1 MRRFTRYPMLGWARM
16 AAGLAAAWIL
26 AACAPAALLPYRP
39 DQPATV
45 TLPVAL
51 AGVDDER
58 AAFATLFAAEL
69 GAGGGQGAGPW
80 LHGAPAMLPA
90 TLPPDLEARF
100 AARAASTSV
109 LVVTGLFGDCLGAQA
124 LPFGDGVTHPLPHGI
139 DEGYRQFGDL
149 GLHSIRLLPVPGRA
163 STEANGQR
171 LAQALQAEAARP
183 GVARIVLIGYSKG
196 VPDLQHA
203 LAQLQ
208 REGGVPRKIT
218 ALVSVAGAVMGTPLA
233 DFYEPV
239 YDSVSPHVA
248 PFDCTPAQGG
258 DMASLTRHER
268 VAWLAAHP
276 PPLGLA
282 TFSIVAHAPV
292 EDMAPPLRVTAR
304 QLAAIDPRNDGQL
317 LASDAVLPG
326 STLLAEV
333 RADHWDV
340 ALPRDRH
347 PDAMMRALTSGR
359 GYPREALFRATL
371 KWVVATAP

>member
-1 MRRFTRYPMLGWARM
+1 M
-16 AAGLAAAWIL
+16 AAGMAAAWSL
-26 AACAPAALLPYRP
+26 AACAPTALLPYRP

-51 AGVDDER
+51 AGVGDAR
-58 AAFATLFAAEL
+58 PAFASLFAAEL
-69 GAGGGQGAGPW
+69 GAGAGLGPGPW
-80 LHGAPAMLPA
+80 LHGAPAVLPPA
-90 TLPPDLEARF
+90 LPPDLEARF
-100 AARAASTSV
+100 AERAASTSV

-124 LPFGDGVTHPLPHGI
+124 LPFGDGVIRPPQQGI
-139 DEGYRQFGDL
+139 DAGYRQYGDL

-171 LAQALQAEAARP
+171 LAQALKAEAARP
-183 GVARIVLIGYSKG
+183 GVVRLVLVGYSKG

-203 LAQLQ
+203 LALLQ
-208 REGGVPRKIT
+208 REGGVPREIA

-233 DFYEPV
+233 DFYQPV

-258 DMASLTRHER
+258 DLASLTRHER
-268 VAWLAAHP
+268 VAWLATHP
-276 PPLGLA
+276 PPPGLVS
-282 TFSIVAHAPV
+282 FSIVAHAPV

-326 STLLAEV
+326 STLLAELH
-333 RADHWDV
+333 ADHWDV

-359 GYPREALFRATL
+359 GFPREALFRATL
-371 KWVVATAP
+371 KWVVGTAP